1 MERLINVNSISLNWV
16 IENVNGEKITHKLNV
31 MLAGTDCF
39 ITLFPGS
46 GRVCGMLVDID
57 KYFVKKKKNSMNESG
72 RYMKNIIYPKL
83 WIKI

>member
-1 MERLINVNSISLNWV
+1 MTWKVKRLININSIFLNWI

-46 GRVCGMLVDID
+46 GRVCGTLVDID
-57 KYFVKKKKNSMNESG
+57 KYFVEKKNPWMNLDVTW
-72 RYMKNIIYPKL
+72 KT
-83 WIKI
+83 